1 MFQCFFSG
9 KYFRSRA
16 RLRRSK
22 PFVFAVAMSAPQV
35 FSVAEMDDE
44 SSDSRRRDERTRS
57 NRRWVA
63 SSDAREVKSSA
74 VRRTRSASTGAQ
86 PSHQVFCVELRR
98 SAFFGELTGV
108 AASPK
113 PAKPAMRASSVP
125 PSVPVCEKKEAPVSE
140 LEWKLMLMS

>member
-1 MFQCFFSG
+1 M
-9 KYFRSRA
+9 
-16 RLRRSK
+16 
-22 PFVFAVAMSAPQV
+22 
-35 FSVAEMDDE
+35 AEMDDE

-98 SAFFGELTGV
+98 SAFFGELTDV
-108 AASPK
+108 VASPK
-113 PAKPAMRASSVP
+113 PAKPAMRASSEP
-125 PSVPVCEKKEAPVSE
+125 PSVPSVHVE
-140 LEWKLMLMS
+140 LEWKLMLS